1 MKTLQSSITFPK
13 FLQFF
18 SAVTLVSGC
27 FVQSI
32 AAVPTEPAVGS
43 QAPVPTGTTPVVPG
57 ALPSATVVPKTEV
70 AAPKSSS
77 QQPGLMPAPV
87 PSVAAPGVAAPTEVK
102 VTAPVLERKMVLKLR
117 ERRVYLYQGDQA
129 LTSFPVA
136 VGKPGW
142 ETPKG
147 NFKVMYKVV
156 NPTFENPFTG
166 VVIPPGPNNPLGD
179 RLIVFAK
186 MGNKG
191 YAGFHGTTNESLI
204 GQAVSHGCVRMKNRD
219 IRALFEKIEVGTTVV
234 VVP

>member
-1 MKTLQSSITFPK
+1 
-13 FLQFF
+13 
-18 SAVTLVSGC
+18 
-27 FVQSI
+27 
-32 AAVPTEPAVGS
+32 
-43 QAPVPTGTTPVVPG
+43 
-57 ALPSATVVPKTEV
+57 
-70 AAPKSSS
+70 
-77 QQPGLMPAPV
+77 
-87 PSVAAPGVAAPTEVK
+87 
-102 VTAPVLERKMVLKLR
+102 MVLKLR

-166 VVIPPGPNNPLGD
+166 IVIPPGPNNPLGD

-219 IRALFEKIEVGTTVV
+219 IRALFEKIEVGTPVV